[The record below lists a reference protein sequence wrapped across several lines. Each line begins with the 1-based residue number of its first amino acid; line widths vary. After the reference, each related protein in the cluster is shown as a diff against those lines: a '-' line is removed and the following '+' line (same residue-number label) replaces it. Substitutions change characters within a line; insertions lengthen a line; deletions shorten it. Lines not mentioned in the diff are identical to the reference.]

1 MYFLIKKYLLNK
13 NCTVLYAPSDVRF
26 PRNETDIDDDKIFT
40 VVQPDIFVVCDKSK
54 LDERGC
60 LGAPDWII
68 EIVSPKNSRRDVKD
82 KFDLYEKYGIRE
94 YWIVNSSDENVN
106 VFILQTNG
114 TYKLRGMYAENDE
127 IPVNI
132 FDDDL
137 KVNLTKIFENE

>member
-1 MYFLIKKYLLNK
+1 
-13 NCTVLYAPSDVRF
+13 LYAPSDVRF
-26 PRNETDIDDDKIFT
+26 PQNETDLADDKVFT

-94 YWIVNSSDENVN
+94 YWIVNPSDENVN